1 MKKEKNPVSAEYR
14 EKRDEVKDY
23 LKSITQI
30 KEISQMENQKIFSS
44 LVGVMADI
52 GAIGKDKK
60 NQQQGFM
67 YRGIDDVMN
76 ALQPALVKNKVVI
89 IPEVL
94 EESREERVTAK
105 GGTMFS
111 VRLRMK
117 FTFAAEDSSTISTV
131 VIGEAMDS
139 GDKATNKAMSIAYK
153 YACFQTFCIPTE
165 EMKNADPDGYIPEP
179 SKKKTPIKKIEP
191 LEETTEEEDP
201 IIDATKIKVLKEMLV
216 KKGISE
222 DAVTGRY
229 KVKSIKNLTVTQ
241 FAGAMRSLEKTPDK
255 KPVDLGF

>member
-1 MKKEKNPVSAEYR
+1 
-14 EKRDEVKDY
+14 
-23 LKSITQI
+23 
-30 KEISQMENQKIFSS
+30 MENQKIYGA
-44 LVGVMADI
+44 LAGVMADI

-76 ALQPALVKNKVVI
+76 SLQPALVKNRVI
-89 IPEVL
+89 ILPEVL
-94 EESREERVTAK
+94 EEAREERTTAK

-111 VRLRMK
+111 VRLKTK
-117 FTFAAEDSSTISTV
+117 FTFATDDGSAVSTT

-179 SKKKTPIKKIEP
+179 SSKKKNEEP
-191 LEETTEEEDP
+191 KETDP
-201 IIDATKIKVLKEMLV
+201 VIDATKIKVLSEKMA
-216 KKGISE
+216 KKGVTE
-222 DAVTGRY
+222 DMVLSRLN
-229 KVKSIKNLTVTQ
+229 VKAINEIKTSQ
-241 FAGAMRSLEKTPDK
+241 FASLLRMLDKTPDK
-255 KPVDLGF
+255 PQVEEDLGF